1 MSFDLSGKVAFVTG
15 ATSGLG
21 RQFALALAGAGAA
34 VVISGR
40 RLERLEALAAEI
52 RSRGGKAHPL
62 ALDMTVPARFPD
74 AVAAAEA
81 ALGPIW
87 LLVNNS
93 GVTVGKSILDHTEE
107 DYDGLMDTNVKGVF
121 FLAQAVARAMIARGS
136 GGRIVNI
143 ASIGALKVLGGT
155 AVYCTSKA
163 AVAHMTK
170 CMALEWARHDINVN
184 AICPGYIRTEL
195 NDDFFSSPAGEKLV
209 AKFPRRR
216 LGKDTDL
223 NGLLLLLASEEAAF
237 ITGSVIVAD
246 DGQVLA

>member
-1 MSFDLSGKVAFVTG
+1 MSFDLSGKTAFVTG

-21 RQFALALAGAGAA
+21 RQFALALAGAGAS

-40 RLERLEALAAEI
+40 RMDRLEALATEI
-52 RSRGGKAHPL
+52 RALGGKAEPL
-62 ALDMTVPARFPD
+62 QLDMTDVAAFPD
-74 AVAAAEA
+74 AVARAEQ

-93 GVTVGKSILDHTEE
+93 GMAVSKSALDHTEA
-107 DYDGLMDTNVKGVF
+107 DYDSLMDTNVKGVF
-121 FLAQAVARAMIARGS
+121 FLAQAVARAMIAHGS

-155 AVYCTSKA
+155 SGYCISKA

-170 CMALEWARHDINVN
+170 CLALEWARHDINVN
-184 AICPGYIRTEL
+184 AICPGYIRTEI
-195 NDDFFSSPAGEKLV
+195 NDEFFSSPAGERLIS
-209 AKFPRRR
+209 KFPRRR

-223 NGLLLLLASEEAAF
+223 NGLLLLLASDQGAF
-237 ITGSVIVAD
+237 ITGSVMVAD
-246 DGQVLA
+246 DGQVLV